1 MDVSQ
6 TFKDLSYKKFQI
18 LAPMYKTIYGIDAIN
33 QKLQTIFNPKESSK
47 KELLVGDVIFRE
59 GDKVIELSN
68 MPEENIYNG
77 DIGIISTIIT
87 QPVKKI
93 IIDFDGN
100 EVTFTS
106 ANFNKFRLAYTISIH
121 KAQGSEFDVVIMPLV
136 QGYKKML
143 YRKLVYTGITRSK
156 KMLYLIGDKIALRQ
170 AVSNTSSDIRRTTIK
185 DFLENGI
192 K

>member
-1 MDVSQ
+1 
-6 TFKDLSYKKFQI
+6 
-18 LAPMYKTIYGIDAIN
+18 
-33 QKLQTIFNPKESSK
+33 
-47 KELLVGDVIFRE
+47 
-59 GDKVIELSN
+59 

-77 DIGIISTIIT
+77 DIGIISTIMT

-106 ANFNKFRLAYTISIH
+106 ANFNKFRLAYAISIH

-156 KMLYLIGDKIALRQ
+156 KMLYLIGDKMALRQ

>member
-1 MDVSQ
+1 MKQVLGVFNGEIGRIS
-6 TFKDLSYKKFQI
+6 K
-18 LAPMYKTIYGIDAIN
+18 IN
-33 QKLQTIFNPKESSK
+33 LEERQVQVEFDDGKITWYAFS
-47 KELLVGDVIFRE
+47 ELDQLDHAY
-59 GDKVIELSN
+59 S
-68 MPEENIYNG
+68 
-77 DIGIISTIIT
+77 IT
-87 QPVKKI
+87 
-93 IIDFDGN
+93 
-100 EVTFTS
+100 
-106 ANFNKFRLAYTISIH
+106 IH

-156 KMLYLIGDKIALRQ
+156 KMLYLIGDKMALRQ